1 MEVNLMPART
11 FRTMKVIYQ
20 RREIIKD
27 YIRAHPTAR
36 YGQVWRA
43 MGKLGFRRN
52 VVTSDL
58 QTMKAKGE
66 IEKVSYWEIKE

>member
-1 MEVNLMPART
+1 MPPRT
-11 FRTMKVIYQ
+11 FRTMKVIFQ

-27 YIRAHPTAR
+27 YIREHPNSK

-43 MGKLGFRRN
+43 MEKLGFRRN

-58 QTMKAKGE
+58 QTMKANGE
-66 IEKVSYWEIKE
+66 IEKVSYWVIKND

>member
-1 MEVNLMPART
+1 MPPRT

-27 YIRAHPTAR
+27 YIREHPAAK

>member
-1 MEVNLMPART
+1 MPPRT
-11 FRTMKVIYQ
+11 FRTMKVIFE

-27 YIRAHPTAR
+27 YIREHPTAR

-43 MGKLGFRRN
+43 MEKLGFRRN

-58 QTMKAKGE
+58 QTMKANGE
-66 IEKVSYWEIKE
+66 IEKVSYWVIKND